1 MRIIEIEA
9 QDNGAHRNQTGAL
22 SIIPDG
28 WAVIPDTVAVP
39 DTFPFVD
46 IEVEDGVVVS
56 MTAREV
62 PEVEEEYVPTARD
75 DADAM
80 LVDHEYRIT
89 LLELGITE

>member
-9 QDNGAHRNQTGAL
+9 QDNGAHRNQTGSL

-39 DTFPFVD
+39 SSFPFVD